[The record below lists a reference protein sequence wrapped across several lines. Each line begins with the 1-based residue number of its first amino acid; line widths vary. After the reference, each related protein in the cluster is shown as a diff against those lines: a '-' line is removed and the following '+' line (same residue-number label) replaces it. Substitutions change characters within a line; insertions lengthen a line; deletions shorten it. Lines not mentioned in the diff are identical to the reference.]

1 VHDLDFPSIFDVSV
15 DGKFIDGRTTEIH
28 VCTPYRS
35 SSQRPTPRNRAL
47 PRLRKSACTSEISP
61 LARLH
66 VRAPVWVR
74 LSFRQVASSFTMLRH
89 AVRSLAFPARRAAAL
104 GNARGVHTVSLP
116 PLDYDY
122 GELEPVIS
130 GEIMR
135 LHHQKHHQVQ
145 RLDPKRGYQTCI
157 PHSRMQESG
166 HTVQPTRK

>member
-1 VHDLDFPSIFDVSV
+1 
-15 DGKFIDGRTTEIH
+15 
-28 VCTPYRS
+28 
-35 SSQRPTPRNRAL
+35 
-47 PRLRKSACTSEISP
+47 
-61 LARLH
+61 
-66 VRAPVWVR
+66 
-74 LSFRQVASSFTMLRH
+74 MLRH

-157 PHSRMQESG
+157 SVPG
-166 HTVQPTRK
+166 CRKVVIWSNPLGNDQHRILQR